1 MGIRARLVGS
11 YLAVILVTVAILEIL
26 LIVSVRNY
34 YYRNVE
40 RILVNQADISASFFG
55 QYFTAEDL
63 ESQSER
69 LLIGFSNESAAQ
81 VQIVDR
87 SGRLI
92 QDSAGVRSDRMM
104 IDYPDVRGALDG
116 QAEVWRGREPS
127 TAETVMAVSYPLRQ
141 NGVTVGAVRYVTS
154 LTDTKET
161 VNLIAALSLA
171 AGLIVVAI
179 VTVLGFLLSRTITS
193 AVTDLKLAAEQ
204 MSDGDLSARAKKRY
218 RDELG
223 TLADTFNAMAAK
235 IQRNE
240 GMKNDFISSVS
251 HELRTPLTSIK
262 GWAVTLKDGNA
273 SDKTLLA
280 EGMDIIE
287 KETDRL
293 TRLVDDLLD
302 FSKWDNG
309 RMELRPVSIRLPK
322 LLRQIGMQL
331 SPRAERLGISLVV
344 EIEEPLPEVLVD
356 GNRLKQV
363 LINLLDNSLKFTP
376 RFGTVRLTARPGQ
389 DQVVIA
395 VEDNGAGIA
404 EQDLAE
410 VFRKF
415 YKGNPNGSGSGL
427 GLPISEQ
434 IIKLHG
440 GRMRIESREGE
451 GTKVEVLLPA
461 PGQI

>member
-1 MGIRARLVGS
+1 
-11 YLAVILVTVAILEIL
+11 
-26 LIVSVRNY
+26 
-34 YYRNVE
+34 
-40 RILVNQADISASFFG
+40 
-55 QYFTAEDL
+55 
-63 ESQSER
+63 
-69 LLIGFSNESAAQ
+69 
-81 VQIVDR
+81 
-87 SGRLI
+87 
-92 QDSAGVRSDRMM
+92 M